1 MPKARCTAVVLAAGK
16 GSRMGTEEPKQFLH
30 IGGVPVVV
38 CALTAF
44 QESPL
49 IDEIILV
56 TAREQIDRCREMAGR
71 YGLDKV
77 VQVIAGG
84 RERYES
90 VWNALKLIKSRE
102 GAEYVFIHDGARPFV
117 DLDIIERAFLG
128 AEKWGAAVVGMPVKD
143 TIKIVGKDHIVLE
156 TPDRSSVW
164 QVQTPQAFR
173 YSLIREAYDRLFEQE
188 NISVTDDAMVLESMG
203 NHPIHMVFGSY
214 GNLKI
219 TTPED
224 LLIAE
229 GMWKIQSGNE
239 QRKK

>member
-16 GSRMGTEEPKQFLH
+16 GSRMGTEESKQFLH

-143 TIKIVGKDHIVLE
+143 TIKQVDHERII
-156 TPDRSSVW
+156 TDSPDRSFLW
-164 QVQTPQAFR
+164 QAQTPQVFR
-173 YSLIREAYDRLFEQE
+173 LSLIEEAFERQME
-188 NISVTDDAMVLESMG
+188 EDCSQITDDAMVVQRQTG
-203 NHPIHMVFGSY
+203 VRACMVEGSY
-214 GNLKI
+214 ENIKI

-224 LLIAE
+224 MCVAE
-229 GMWKIQSGNE
+229 AFL
-239 QRKK
+239 QRRNSLSNKTK